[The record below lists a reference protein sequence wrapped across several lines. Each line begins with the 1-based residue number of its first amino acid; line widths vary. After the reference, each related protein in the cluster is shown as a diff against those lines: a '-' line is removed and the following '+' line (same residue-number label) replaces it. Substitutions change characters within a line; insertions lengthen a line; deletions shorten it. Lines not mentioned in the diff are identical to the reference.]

1 MLAGKIVTADDVTLT
16 PSHAQTHGRRYRY
29 YIERRRGTYT
39 ANPARPIRLP
49 AAEIEVSAISELV
62 SYLSNPIGLVDG
74 LGLQRADQST
84 QSAICN
90 AASELAHKL
99 TKPTLLPE
107 DKVDI
112 RKMVKQVKLKRDVK
126 GYELAIDLLA
136 VAEMLNI
143 ASDQISPETTINV
156 KLELK
161 VCNHGKK
168 VIISNKPQQ
177 VAKPN
182 PVLIKAL
189 KSAHQIKRQYL
200 GPDRPSLS
208 EIATV
213 LDTNKRL
220 IWKKFKLAFL
230 APDIQLAILSGTQ
243 PDGLCLQDLLE
254 TVLEIDWPSQRQSLG
269 FAKP

>member
-1 MLAGKIVTADDVTLT
+1 MSWTERWARYKKEGPTASDLA
-16 PSHAQTHGRRYRY
+16 QM
-29 YIERRRGTYT
+29 
-39 ANPARPIRLP
+39 
-49 AAEIEVSAISELV
+49 
-62 SYLSNPIGLVDG
+62 
-74 LGLQRADQST
+74 
-84 QSAICN
+84 
-90 AASELAHKL
+90 L
-99 TKPTLLPE
+99 TKPTLPPK
-107 DKVDI
+107 DKVAI
-112 RKMVKQVKLKRDVK
+112 REMVKQVKLKSDVK
-126 GYELAIDLLA
+126 GYEVTINLSA

-143 ASDQISPETTINV
+143 SSNQVPLETTINV

-161 VCNHGKK
+161 ICNNGKK

-200 GPDRPSLS
+200 GPDRPSSS
-208 EIATV
+208 EIATA

-243 PDGLCLQDLLE
+243 PHGLCLQDFLE
-254 TVLEIDWPSQRQSLG
+254 TDLEFDWPSQRKSLG